1 MARLSVSTPEQVA
14 CAHLL
19 ENIDSG
25 FTATVTQEYQ
35 RRRDALLAALGQ
47 IPGVVAHKPSG
58 AFYAMVGLPVENA
71 EKFAVYMLEQ
81 FSYKG
86 ATTFVAPGAGFYMTP
101 QLGLEQIRLAYVL
114 IESDI
119 TAAVQCLAEG
129 LAAYKRL

>member
-1 MARLSVSTPEQVA
+1 
-14 CAHLL
+14 
-19 ENIDSG
+19 
-25 FTATVTQEYQ
+25 
-35 RRRDALLAALGQ
+35 
-47 IPGVVAHKPSG
+47 
-58 AFYAMVGLPVENA
+58 MVGLPVENA